1 MVATISAGSPYRASP
16 SKSSQ
21 NNAHQNHQNMQG
33 SSNFDR
39 IIDTIPDE
47 ELGRVPPIM
56 LQQLARANE
65 VIKQQNREME
75 RLRAGDKSLENERLR
90 KQLHDLD
97 EEIKKS
103 RTNFLTQESLLADM
117 NSELQALLEERRV
130 LQASYAELENKYKR
144 TKLANRELARALEYG
159 FEVEEGTSK
168 DDYLRR
174 SEESLLEQSRRHAN
188 EATTSK
194 EPVRDQKNFESHAE
208 YRVQGSPPDTSALKS
223 DTSEVKQLREQ
234 LEKEIRMNESL
245 HKDLEASRRMLLGR
259 ESELAEMKTKF
270 AEMQM
275 RLTQVF
281 LLKTYIIKC

>member
-1 MVATISAGSPYRASP
+1 
-16 SKSSQ
+16 
-21 NNAHQNHQNMQG
+21 
-33 SSNFDR
+33 
-39 IIDTIPDE
+39 
-47 ELGRVPPIM
+47 
-56 LQQLARANE
+56 
-65 VIKQQNREME
+65 ME

-130 LQASYAELENKYKR
+130 LQ
-144 TKLANRELARALEYG
+144 YG

-275 RLTQVF
+275 RLTQAESDVAGTSSDLAIERARCDRLALEQHETATLYNQMQESLQ
-281 LLKTYIIKC
+281 LLMVEKEDVEHDYKFAKQTILTLNAKLEAQGADLITTKRALRERIHLRTEL